1 MYIHVYMYMQVWK
14 YILNISTFSLY
25 MYIVKYIYTYIYVHF
40 YLQGN
45 VGDFGEEGRAGMRVC
60 CLNVKKYISVIW
72 VHGEDSLALLSCLFY
87 NFFRL
92 TGISRSSWQTWK
104 TW

>member
-1 MYIHVYMYMQVWK
+1 MFI
-14 YILNISTFSLY
+14 
-25 MYIVKYIYTYIYVHF
+25 F

-45 VGDFGEEGRAGMRVC
+45 VGDFGEEGRAGVRVC

-87 NFFRL
+87 NFFCLHRDL
-92 TGISRSSWQTWK
+92 KVQLANLEDLVILEHRYVLSGIFAD
-104 TW
+104 

>member
-1 MYIHVYMYMQVWK
+1 MFI
-14 YILNISTFSLY
+14 FD
-25 MYIVKYIYTYIYVHF
+25 
-40 YLQGN
+40 LQGN
-45 VGDFGEEGRAGMRVC
+45 VGDFGEEGRAGVRVC

-92 TGISRSSWQTWK
+92 HRDLKVQLANLEDLVILEHRYVLSGIFAD
-104 TW
+104 

>member
-1 MYIHVYMYMQVWK
+1 MFI
-14 YILNISTFSLY
+14 
-25 MYIVKYIYTYIYVHF
+25 F

-72 VHGEDSLALLSCLFY
+72 VHGEDSLALLSCLFH

-92 TGISRSSWQTWK
+92 HRDLKVQLANLEDLVILEHRYVLSGIFAD
-104 TW
+104 

>member
-1 MYIHVYMYMQVWK
+1 MFI
-14 YILNISTFSLY
+14 
-25 MYIVKYIYTYIYVHF
+25 F

-92 TGISRSSWQTWK
+92 HRDLKVPLANLEDLVILEHRYVLSGIFAD
-104 TW
+104 